1 MAEKSQ
7 RTVYNNNTAKDDE
20 IDLAEVFRAIWSNF
34 PALMLSML
42 IGLLAAFLIT
52 STLMT
57 PEYSSSTKLYVMPD
71 EQSQN
76 NNTVDNNTLQ
86 AGALLTKDYAE
97 IIKSREVAE
106 SVISDLQLKDSD
118 GSSMSYDELLKKV
131 DVSIPDSTRVVTITV
146 TDSDPYEAYDI
157 ASSVTNASVSRIQDV
172 MDMKTVKIVEAAN
185 IPIKPDSPSNKRNA
199 LIGALIG
206 LLVAM
211 AVVVINYMR
220 NDTIR
225 SSEDIKK
232 YLGLSVLAAIPYSQT
247 EGRGRR
253 SGKSRGRKTK

>member
-1 MAEKSQ
+1 MAEESQ
-7 RTVYNNNTAKDDE
+7 KVFYENNDNQDDE
-20 IDLAEVFRAIWSNF
+20 IDLSEVFRTLWSNL
-34 PALMLSML
+34 PVLILSML
-42 IGLLAAFLIT
+42 IGFLAAFLIT
-52 STLMT
+52 STMMT

-106 SVISDLQLKDSD
+106 NVISDLQLKDSD
-118 GSSMSYDELLKKV
+118 GSSMSYDDLLEKV

-146 TDSDPYEAYDI
+146 TDSDPYRACDI

-172 MDMKTVKIVEAAN
+172 MDMKTVKVVEAAN
-185 IPIKPDSPSNKRNA
+185 IPVKPNSPNKKRNA

-206 LLVAM
+206 LIVAM
-211 AVVVINYMR
+211 AVVIINYMR

-225 SSEDIKK
+225 NSEDIKK
-232 YLGLSVLAAIPYSQT
+232 YLGLSVLAAIPYSQS
-247 EGRGRR
+247 EEKGRR
-253 SGKSRGRKTK
+253 SRRSRKRKAK